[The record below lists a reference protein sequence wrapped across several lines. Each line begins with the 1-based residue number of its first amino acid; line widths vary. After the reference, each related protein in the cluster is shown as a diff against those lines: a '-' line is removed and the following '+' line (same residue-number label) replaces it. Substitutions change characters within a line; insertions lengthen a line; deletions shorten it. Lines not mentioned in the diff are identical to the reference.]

1 MVSYNTMYKR
11 YLLQHNKEI
20 LWQQF
25 LVVNIPGSLHV
36 YSGMIKNDYI
46 IIIKAFVLKEKHFV
60 QINKS

>member
-46 IIIKAFVLKEKHFV
+46 IIIKAFVLKKYFV